1 MTEGWT
7 SKNRKEHKR
16 HNRAQSIKCID
27 LNLYDRSL
35 RKGRNKNR
43 AEEKMTYDWE
53 FPNSDK
59 VTETTDSRSTIN
71 SRHDKDKDNT
81 V

>member
-7 SKNRKEHKR
+7 IKNRKEHKR

-43 AEEKMTYDWE
+43 AEEKMTYD
-53 FPNSDK
+53 
-59 VTETTDSRSTIN
+59 
-71 SRHDKDKDNT
+71 
-81 V
+81 